1 MRVPG
6 THLALACSKALDG
19 VLQGVARQGMLGVY
33 TFLGVFLLLGVL
45 LPRVGVLLPCTGVLL
60 P

>member
-45 LPRVGVLLPCTGVLL
+45 LP
-60 P
+60 